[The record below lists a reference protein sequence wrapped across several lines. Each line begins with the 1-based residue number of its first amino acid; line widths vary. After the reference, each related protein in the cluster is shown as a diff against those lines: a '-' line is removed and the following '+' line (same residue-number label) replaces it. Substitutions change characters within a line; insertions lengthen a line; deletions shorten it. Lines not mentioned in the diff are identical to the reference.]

1 MKLLRVVHMGI
12 PELACRGRQE
22 ASKWLERIGVAGRAA
37 SPPEDAATLLE
48 QFRCAGPARFFE
60 GATHVETPRL
70 ITQNV
75 PAYRDE
81 TMAVA
86 DALCQ
91 RHFDLLGHRWLTF
104 GDPVD
109 RHLDPIPGHRAP
121 RVHLGRLDP
130 LDPASVGDSK
140 VVWELNRH
148 QWLVPPGTAH
158 RLTRDA
164 RYARTVANDV
174 PGWMRGNPP
183 RIGIKL

>member
-22 ASKWLERIGVAGRAA
+22 ASKWLERIGLAGRAA

-81 TMAVA
+81 TVAVA
-86 DALCQ
+86 DAACQ
-91 RHFDLLGHRWLTF
+91 RHSGRLW
-104 GDPVD
+104 
-109 RHLDPIPGHRAP
+109 HRAVTSGGP
-121 RVHLGRLDP
+121 GGWHRR
-130 LDPASVGDSK
+130 
-140 VVWELNRH
+140 
-148 QWLVPPGTAH
+148 PPT
-158 RLTRDA
+158 
-164 RYARTVANDV
+164 
-174 PGWMRGNPP
+174 
-183 RIGIKL
+183 

>member
-1 MKLLRVVHMGI
+1 MRLRRARGMKLLRVVHMGI

-75 PAYRDE
+75 PADRDQ
-81 TMAVA
+81 TVAVA

-91 RHFDLLGHRWLTF
+91 RHFDLLGHRGLTF

-109 RHLDPIPGHRAP
+109 WRSEEHTSELQSRLHL
-121 RVHLGRLDP
+121 VCRL
-130 LDPASVGDSK
+130 L
-140 VVWELNRH
+140 L
-148 QWLVPPGTAH
+148 
-158 RLTRDA
+158 
-164 RYARTVANDV
+164 
-174 PGWMRGNPP
+174 
-183 RIGIKL
+183 